1 MEAKMRLLVESIEMQ
16 GDFSCEAVIRYGDIS
31 ITVSVVG
38 NELLLP
44 EFIKIPLGLLDE
56 IHQKILAAMCRERRK
71 AA

>member
-1 MEAKMRLLVESIEMQ
+1 MKLLIENIELQ

-31 ITVSVVG
+31 ITVSIVG

-56 IHQKILAAMCRERRK
+56 IHQKILMAMCRERRK
-71 AA
+71 VA